1 MSDAYHDR
9 PEMIPTGLY
18 REPDGWVLVD
28 YAKTL
33 IPIPRE
39 RYELSGY
46 EPSYDQLPTKDDYE
60 RTHGQ
65 SPGDG

>member
-18 REPDGWVLVD
+18 REPDGWVLVAYD
-28 YAKTL
+28 AKNL

-60 RTHGQ
+60 SANG
-65 SPGDG
+65 

>member
-1 MSDAYHDR
+1 
-9 PEMIPTGLY
+9 MIDTYRLEPKGLY
-18 REPDGWVLVD
+18 REPDGWVRVAYGD
-28 YAKTL
+28 KHL

-60 RTHGQ
+60 RAEGQ
-65 SPGDG
+65 GPRDG